1 LHDSLPKGSLV
12 RTESSTGK
20 TLTADCAAQVW
31 LTGGTIELPSF
42 EFLGEDPKGEW
53 TALVPALDL
62 SMRAILL
69 SLLLDVFAINRAT
82 QGQPVQ
88 SDGTNRSKPLD
99 DRGVKFREPV
109 VAMAVGES
117 ASTTIAVPGGRQRLP
132 VEHSLGDSDNGTK
145 LNMDS
150 VLSVFKNGRELS
162 IVIESLQS
170 HECRFTASTRR
181 IDIGRPPSQFDDR
194 TAEDRR

>member
-1 LHDSLPKGSLV
+1 
-12 RTESSTGK
+12 
-20 TLTADCAAQVW
+20 
-31 LTGGTIELPSF
+31 
-42 EFLGEDPKGEW
+42 
-53 TALVPALDL
+53 
-62 SMRAILL
+62 MRAILL
-69 SLLLDVFAINRAT
+69 SLLLDVFAISRVP

-109 VAMAVGES
+109 AAMAVGES
-117 ASTTIAVPGGRQRLP
+117 ASTMIAIPDATQRLP
-132 VEHSLGDSDNGTK
+132 IEHSLGDSDSDSDNGTK

-170 HECRFTASTRR
+170 DECRFTASTRR
-181 IDIGRPPSQFDDR
+181 IDIGRPPSQFDNR